1 MCVGPSMLPTFHSAG
16 DIILINR
23 FLHRYRPVQVND
35 VVVAKSPSNPNQIV
49 CKRVLGL
56 QGDHIKY
63 DRPRCGNIGFSYTK
77 QGIVVPDG
85 HVWLQG
91 DNESN
96 STDSRHYGPIPEALV
111 TGTVFIKICRLMMSG
126 T

>member
-1 MCVGPSMLPTFHSAG
+1 MIFETG

-63 DRPRCGNIGFSYTK
+63 DRPRCV
-77 QGIVVPDG
+77 GIV
-85 HVWLQG
+85 
-91 DNESN
+91 
-96 STDSRHYGPIPEALV
+96 
-111 TGTVFIKICRLMMSG
+111 MSVIFKNPKPS
-126 T
+126 